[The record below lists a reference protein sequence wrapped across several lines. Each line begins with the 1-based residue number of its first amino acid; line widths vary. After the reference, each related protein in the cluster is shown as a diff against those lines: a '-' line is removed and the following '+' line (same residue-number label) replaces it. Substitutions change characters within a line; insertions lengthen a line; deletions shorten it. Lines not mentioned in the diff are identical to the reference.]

1 MPSGTGG
8 FVGVGAEVST
18 GVGSGVSVGMGTE
31 VGVRSGSGAEVGTG
45 GAGVGV
51 SVAAED
57 TVVDTGLAKEVGLV
71 EDSSVPPHPAATKS
85 NIRRIRLVLI
95 LLLSRSLVHWL
106 ETRINDGMLPRRG
119 ESVNVVCSSFV
130 PRSASIADRP
140 PPSH

>member
-1 MPSGTGG
+1 M
-8 FVGVGAEVST
+8 ST

-106 ETRINDGMLPRRG
+106 ETRINRYSPYWESSPTFPISTLQGLPQSATELPDIAGYQSTMEWWTIHHRG
-119 ESVNVVCSSFV
+119 S
-130 PRSASIADRP
+130 
-140 PPSH
+140 

>member
-1 MPSGTGG
+1 M
-8 FVGVGAEVST
+8 ST

-45 GAGVGV
+45 GAGVGA

-95 LLLSRSLVHWL
+95 LFLSRSLVHWL
-106 ETRINDGMLPRRG
+106 ETRINRYSPYW
-119 ESVNVVCSSFV
+119 ESSGSKGSPNEMV
-130 PRSASIADRP
+130 AS
-140 PPSH
+140 